1 MFDHFKL
8 VAPFYERVIPP
19 PDPGRLEYL
28 LNLPIQGSL
37 LDVGGGTGRVSSQLL
52 PFVGELVLT
61 DVSFG
66 MLRQAKRKGN
76 LLMSLAYAEMLPFQ
90 AESFDRIL
98 VVDALHH
105 FADQHKAIKELIR
118 VLKPSGR
125 LVIEEPDINH
135 LSVKIIAIMEKL
147 ALMGSRFYSP
157 KEIAEIVDGPG
168 LSIRIDSDDKISAWI
183 IVDK

>member
-8 VAPFYERVIPP
+8 VAPFYEKVIPP
-19 PDPGRLEYL
+19 PDPGHLENL
-28 LNLPIQGSL
+28 LNLPIKGSL

-52 PFVGELVLT
+52 PLVGELVLT

-76 LLMSLAYAEMLPFQ
+76 LLMSLAYAEMLPFPT
-90 AESFDRIL
+90 ESFERIL

-135 LSVKIIAIMEKL
+135 LTVKVIAFMEKL

-157 KEIAEIVDGPG
+157 MEIAELVDEPG
-168 LSIRIDSDDKISAWI
+168 LSTRVDTDDKITAWI

>member
-19 PDPGRLEYL
+19 PDLGRLKHL
-28 LNLPIQGSL
+28 LNLPIQGPM
-37 LDVGGGTGRVSSQLL
+37 LDVGGGTGRVSTQLL

-66 MLRQAKRKGN
+66 MLQQAKRKGN
-76 LLMSLAYAEMLPFQ
+76 LLMSLAYAELLPFP
-90 AESFDRIL
+90 AESFERIL

-105 FADQHKAIKELIR
+105 FADQHKAIAELIR

-135 LSVKIIAIMEKL
+135 LAVKMIALLEKL

-157 KEIAEIVDGPG
+157 KEIAELVAGHG
-168 LSIRIDSDDKISAWI
+168 LLPRISTDDKINAWI